1 MAHQASDGGF
11 WLLENV
17 SAHGYGGQ
25 VDALINFIHV
35 FMLVLFVG
43 WGIYYVYALF
53 RFRAREGHSA
63 SSEPAKGKIN
73 KYLEVGVVI
82 IEAILLVGFSIPA
95 WNEAKTEFPDPK
107 DALTVRV
114 VGQQFAWNFHYPGK
128 DGIFGP
134 VGPEFV
140 TPDNPLGIDR
150 SDPAGRD
157 DIHTVNELYLVKG
170 KPVIARVTAL
180 DVIHSFGVPQMRVK
194 QDATPGMEVPIWFT
208 PAAVNDVDP
217 ESGEKIPF
225 EIACSQLC
233 GLGHYRM
240 GGRIYVL
247 EEPEYQEWLD
257 EQTKALGIEPEPVP
271 EPSAGDA
278 AAGESQEGTGAA
290 ETTEGE
296 GAGAPDEAAPADET
310 PTPASDAAG
319 DDAAQKNE
327 TEQAP

>member
-1 MAHQASDGGF
+1 MAQHASNGGGF

-35 FMLVLFVG
+35 FMAALFVG
-43 WGIYYVYALF
+43 WGIYYVYTLF

-63 SSEPAKGKIN
+63 SPVPAKGKVN

-95 WNEAKTEFPDPK
+95 WNEAKEDFPSPQE
-107 DALTVRV
+107 AQTVRV
-114 VGQQFAWNFHYPGK
+114 VAQQFAWNFHYPGK

-134 VGPEFV
+134 VGPQFV

-150 SDPAGRD
+150 SDPAGKD

-194 QDATPGMEVPIWFT
+194 QDAVPGMEVPIWFI

-217 ESGEKIPF
+217 ETGEKIPF

-247 EEPEYQEWLD
+247 EEPEYEEWLD
-257 EQTKALGIEPEPVP
+257 EQTKALGIDLEPAPDGAEAKPPKAEGAVPAEGTATGDATEEAGVEPAKAEEA
-271 EPSAGDA
+271 EPSPTRGDA
-278 AAGESQEGTGAA
+278 ADQTQ
-290 ETTEGE
+290 
-296 GAGAPDEAAPADET
+296 
-310 PTPASDAAG
+310 G
-319 DDAAQKNE
+319 DSE
-327 TEQAP
+327 